1 MLSPKLKILKM
12 ASQFLKT
19 TFDSLVAC
27 SSLYMHWPFCPYKCA
42 FCPFVAYAGRD
53 CLMGSYHEALK
64 QELCL
69 FAQQKH
75 DLDTVYI
82 GGGTPSTYPVD
93 KLLDM
98 FGILNN
104 VCSLNSKA
112 EITLEVNPGT
122 VDKEKIETWKQVGIN
137 RLSVGVQSLNDQ
149 ILANLNRHQ
158 SVDQVVTLLNN
169 VCDNFDSVSVD
180 LIVGLP
186 GVDFK
191 IWQDT
196 VKSLIKWPLKH
207 ISMYFLTVHQ
217 GTPLYQGIEAGKF
230 FMTADQEV
238 VQHYQWACEYLAE
251 AGFMQYE
258 VSSFAKPGFRAKH
271 NSMYWQRKPFKG
283 IGVGA
288 FSFDGK
294 RRIQNCKSII
304 KYLDSFESNL
314 IDIEEFSEE
323 LTPEQVWLEK
333 MLLGIR
339 CADGVILTEILA
351 DLTPISGCNLL
362 DFIAECRAKEFFL
375 PHSDKLILSAKGAA
389 LENEILERINKLV
402 VLNY

>member
-1 MLSPKLKILKM
+1 MV
-12 ASQFLKT
+12 SQFLKSS
-19 TFDSLVAC
+19 FDPLVKC
-27 SSLYMHWPFCPYKCA
+27 SSLYIHWPFCPYKCA

-64 QELCL
+64 RELCF
-69 FAQQKH
+69 FAQNKH
-75 DLDTVYI
+75 SLETVYI

-104 VCSLNSKA
+104 VCSLDSQT

-122 VDKEKIETWKQVGIN
+122 VDQEKIETWKQVGIN
-137 RLSVGVQSLNDQ
+137 RLSIGVQSLNDQ
-149 ILANLNRHQ
+149 VLAKLNRHQ
-158 SVDQVVTLLNN
+158 SADQVVTLLNN
-169 VCDNFDSVSVD
+169 VCDVFDSVSVD

-191 IWQDT
+191 MWQDT
-196 VKSLIKWPLKH
+196 VKRLLQWPLKH

-217 GTPLYQGIEAGKF
+217 GTPLYQGIEAGRF
-230 FMTADQEV
+230 SMTPDQDV
-238 VQHYQWACEYLAE
+238 VQQYKWACKYLSD
-251 AGFMQYE
+251 AGFWQYE
-258 VSSFAKPGFRAKH
+258 VSSFAKIGFRARH

-304 KYLDSFESNL
+304 KYLDSFESSL
-314 IDIEEFSEE
+314 IDIEEFCEE
-323 LTPEQVWLEK
+323 LTPEQVWLERI
-333 MLLGIR
+333 LLGIR
-339 CADGVILTEILA
+339 CADGIDLAQILT
-351 DLTPISGCNLL
+351 DLTPDSGCNLL
-362 DFIAECRAKEFFL
+362 DFIAECRSKNFFV
-375 PHSDKLILSAKGAA
+375 PHTDKLILSAEGAA

>member
-1 MLSPKLKILKM
+1 MPSQSLK
-12 ASQFLKT
+12 SS
-19 TFDSLVAC
+19 FDPFVKF
-27 SSLYMHWPFCPYKCA
+27 SSLYIHWPFCPYKCA

-53 CLMGSYHEALK
+53 CLMVSYHEALK
-64 QELCL
+64 RELSF
-69 FAQQKH
+69 FAQRKH
-75 DLDTVYI
+75 LLETVYI

-104 VCSLNSKA
+104 VCSLNSKT

-122 VDKEKIETWKQVGIN
+122 VDQEKIKTWKQVGIN

-158 SVDQVVTLLNN
+158 SADQVISLLDN
-169 VCDNFDSVSVD
+169 VCDAFDSVSVD

-186 GVDFK
+186 GVDLS

-196 VKSLIKWPLKH
+196 VERLIKWPLTH

-217 GTPLYQGIEAGKF
+217 GTPLYQGIEAGNF

-238 VQHYQWACEYLAE
+238 VQHYQWACQYLAE
-251 AGFMQYE
+251 AGFLQYE
-258 VSSFAKPGFRAKH
+258 VSSFAKPGFRARH

-304 KYLDSFESNL
+304 KYLDSFESSF

-323 LTPEQVWLEK
+323 LTAEQVWLEK

-339 CADGVILTEILA
+339 CADGVILSEILA
-351 DLTPISGCNLL
+351 ELTPQSESNLQ
-362 DFIAECRAKEFFL
+362 DFIRECRAKEFFL

-402 VLNY
+402 VLSY

>member
-1 MLSPKLKILKM
+1 MPSQSLK
-12 ASQFLKT
+12 SS
-19 TFDSLVAC
+19 FDPSVKC
-27 SSLYMHWPFCPYKCA
+27 SSLYIHWPFCPYKCA

-64 QELCL
+64 KELSL
-69 FAQQKH
+69 FAHRKH
-75 DLDTVYI
+75 FLETVYI
-82 GGGTPSTYPVD
+82 GGGTPSTYPAD

-104 VCSLNSKA
+104 VCSLKSKA

-122 VDKEKIETWKQVGIN
+122 VNKEKIETWKQVGIN

-169 VCDNFDSVSVD
+169 VCDTFDSVSVD

-191 IWQDT
+191 MWQDT
-196 VKSLIKWPLKH
+196 VKRLLNWPLKH

-217 GTPLYQGIEAGKF
+217 GTPLYQGIKAGNF

-238 VQHYQWACEYLAE
+238 VEHYEWACQYLFE
-251 AGFMQYE
+251 AGFLQYE
-258 VSSFAKPGFRAKH
+258 VSSFAKPGFRARH
-271 NSMYWQRKPFKG
+271 NSMYWRREPFKG

-304 KYLDSFESNL
+304 KYLDSFESKF
-314 IDIEEFSEE
+314 IDIEEYSEE

-339 CADGVILTEILA
+339 CANGVSLAELLA
-351 DLTPISGCNLL
+351 DLTSDSGSNLL
-362 DFIAECRAKEFFL
+362 NFISECRSKEFFI
-375 PHSDKLILSAKGAA
+375 PDNDKLILSAKGAA

>member
-1 MLSPKLKILKM
+1 M
-12 ASQFLKT
+12 ASQFLKSS
-19 TFDSLVAC
+19 FDPLVKC
-27 SSLYMHWPFCPYKCA
+27 SSLYIHWPFCPYKCS
-42 FCPFVAYAGRD
+42 FCPFIAYAGRD

-64 QELCL
+64 RELCL
-69 FAQQKH
+69 FAKNKYEF
-75 DLDTVYI
+75 DTVYI
-82 GGGTPSTYPVD
+82 GGGTPSTYPSD

-98 FGILNN
+98 FGIINN

-122 VDKEKIETWKQVGIN
+122 VDREKIEAWKKVGIN
-137 RLSVGVQSLNDQ
+137 RLSIGVQSLNDQ

-158 SVDQVVTLLNN
+158 SLDQVVTLLNN

-191 IWQDT
+191 MWQDT
-196 VKSLIKWPLKH
+196 VKRLVRWPLKH

-217 GTPLYQGIEAGKF
+217 GTPLYQGIEAGMF

-238 VQHYQWACEYLAE
+238 VQHYKWACKYLAE
-251 AGFMQYE
+251 IGFLQYE
-258 VSSFAKPGFRAKH
+258 VSSFAKPGFKARH

-304 KYLDSFESNL
+304 KYLDCFESTI

-333 MLLGIR
+333 ILLGIR
-339 CADGVILTEILA
+339 CSDGVSLAQILV
-351 DLTPISGCNLL
+351 DLTPDSERNIL
-362 DFIAECRAKEFFL
+362 DFISECRAKEFFL
-375 PHSDKLILSAKGAA
+375 PHNDRLILSANGAA